1 METLTIEIKKSYA
14 RQILED
20 LQILDAIAFTKTKK
34 TANRKWSFD
43 AVSISTKDF
52 KFNREEANER

>member
-34 TANRKWSFD
+34 SANRKRSFD